1 MTQIDTNSLINIG
14 KTTRLD
20 FFEKLTLRHYVYL
33 ESLLYLYKINLYRS
47 VKGNFYRKLYIQ
59 ILCI

>member
-33 ESLLYLYKINLYRS
+33 ESLLYLYKINLYTS

>member
-1 MTQIDTNSLINIG
+1 MTQIDKNSLINIG
-14 KTTRLD
+14 KITRLD

>member
-1 MTQIDTNSLINIG
+1 MTQIDTNNLINIG
-14 KTTRLD
+14 KITRLD

-33 ESLLYLYKINLYRS
+33 ESLLYLCKINLYRS

-59 ILCI
+59 ILRI

>member
-33 ESLLYLYKINLYRS
+33 ESLLYLYKINFYIS

>member
-14 KTTRLD
+14 KITRLD

>member
-14 KTTRLD
+14 KITRLD

-33 ESLLYLYKINLYRS
+33 ESLLYLYKINLYIS

>member
-33 ESLLYLYKINLYRS
+33 ESLLYLYKINLYIS